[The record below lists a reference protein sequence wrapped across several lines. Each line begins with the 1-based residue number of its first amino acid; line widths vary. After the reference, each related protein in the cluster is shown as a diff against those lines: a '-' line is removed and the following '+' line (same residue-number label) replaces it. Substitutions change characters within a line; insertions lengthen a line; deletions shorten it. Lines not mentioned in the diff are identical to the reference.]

1 MKETNK
7 SLTVSIELGILT
19 CCLVASIYFLT
30 KIAFIL
36 GVLAS
41 VLAIISFLAFLFFL
55 MKYLYAKKN
64 QKEVDRH
71 FKKGYYDLKGQTYPA
86 SYTEAFFK
94 SYRKIDIAFS
104 QCMGTYYY
112 KENGMSY
119 MFLDT
124 ENIDDLLK
132 LNNEII
138 KYLDSNLKKTVVIL
152 STSSH
157 LSKLLDETYTL
168 NTFYNVSA
176 NKFYC
181 CYSSKD
187 QAIYIGIHEDTMQLE
202 FLNEALLALKAY
214 YRFE

>member
-1 MKETNK
+1 MKETKK

-41 VLAIISFLAFLFFL
+41 VLAIISFLALLFFL

-119 MFLDT
+119 MFLDA

-157 LSKLLDETYTL
+157 LSKLLDEAYTL